1 MMMRALSAAICLLAL
16 QLVGCAGRQAS
27 RLEGRYTLGDPG
39 DGWKSVRPGGA
50 DFAWYNESLRATLYG
65 DSNCADRYE
74 DGPLRDLAKHL
85 TVGIADDEL
94 VFEETHSLAGREA
107 YTARRRGQLD
117 GVPVEVGVTVL
128 KKDQCVY
135 DMVLIAP
142 PGAPFEAAW
151 SDFRG
156 AVGDFDTKGS

>member
-1 MMMRALSAAICLLAL
+1 MMKWALTLAVGLIAL
-16 QLVGCAGRQAS
+16 QSVGCAGRQAS
-27 RLEGRYTLGDPG
+27 RMEGRYTLGDPG
-39 DGWKSVRPGGA
+39 DGWRSVRPGGA

-65 DSNCADRYE
+65 DSNCADRFE

-85 TVGIADDEL
+85 TVGIADEEL
-94 VFEETHSLAGREA
+94 LFEETHSLAGREA

-117 GVPVEVGVTVL
+117 GVAVEVGVTVL
-128 KKDQCVY
+128 KKDACVY

-142 PGAPFEAAW
+142 PGEPFEAAW

-156 AVGDFDTKGS
+156 AVSDFQTKGS

>member
-1 MMMRALSAAICLLAL
+1 MRSWALSVALCLIVLP
-16 QLVGCAGRQAS
+16 LVGCAGRQAS

-39 DGWKSVRPGGA
+39 DGWRSVRPGGA

-65 DSNCADRYE
+65 DSNCAGRYE
-74 DGPLRDLAKHL
+74 DGRLPDLAKHL
-85 TVGIADDEL
+85 TVGIADEEI

-117 GVPVEVGVTVL
+117 GVAVEVGVTVL
-128 KKDQCVY
+128 KKDACVY

-156 AVGDFDTKGS
+156 AVSDFETKGS

>member
-1 MMMRALSAAICLLAL
+1 MMNRALSVAICLLSL
-16 QLVGCAGRQAS
+16 QAVGCAGRQAS
-27 RLEGRYTLGDPG
+27 RMEGRYTLGDPG
-39 DGWKSVRPGGA
+39 DGWRSVRPGGA
-50 DFAWYNESLRATLYG
+50 DFAWYNESLRATPYG

-85 TVGIADDEL
+85 TVDIADEEI

-117 GVPVEVGVTVL
+117 GVAVEVGVTVL
-128 KKDQCVY
+128 KKDACVY

-156 AVGDFDTKGS
+156 AVSDFETKGS